1 MAWRTERGNGRETR
15 APSRHHMVTKN
26 LRLNRPR
33 WCTPV
38 ILALR
43 KPRKGAK
50 ELEAIPRYVL
60 RLFFLKHAHSNAHA
74 QSYCDSTQV
83 PRHPGIT
90 QEKPPISLSHR
101 IMESGVSEGLKGK
114 GWERQGLT
122 MVSSPS
128 VRSIR
133 KKMMAQN
140 GERGS
145 LVKASG

>member
-1 MAWRTERGNGRETR
+1 
-15 APSRHHMVTKN
+15 
-26 LRLNRPR
+26 
-33 WCTPV
+33 
-38 ILALR
+38 
-43 KPRKGAK
+43 
-50 ELEAIPRYVL
+50 
-60 RLFFLKHAHSNAHA
+60 
-74 QSYCDSTQV
+74 
-83 PRHPGIT
+83 
-90 QEKPPISLSHR
+90 
-101 IMESGVSEGLKGK
+101 MESRVFEGFVGK

>member
-1 MAWRTERGNGRETR
+1 
-15 APSRHHMVTKN
+15 MVTKN
-26 LRLNRPR
+26 LRLNWLR
-33 WCTPV
+33 WCTHV
-38 ILALR
+38 ILALG
-43 KPRKGAK
+43 KLRKGAK
-50 ELEAIPRYVL
+50 ELKAILRYVL
-60 RLFFLKHAHSNAHA
+60 RFFFLKHAHSNAHT

-83 PRHPGIT
+83 PHHPDIT
-90 QEKPPISLSHR
+90 QEKPPISLCHR
-101 IMESGVSEGLKGK
+101 IMESEVFEGFEGK